1 MSKTQ
6 NIANKEITRITKNT
20 IVAIRMP
27 KGLVDELK
35 DLQKINHFMDL
46 SDEIRFIIRKYC
58 IARQDQPESI
68 IKRQKLIEDL
78 TKIIENLKCET
89 Q

>member
-78 TKIIENLKCET
+78 TKIIENLKGET